1 MTRISNPRSAG
12 TVLALGRSMLK
23 VTGRPTPWLAAA
35 WGLALALF
43 ACEPT
48 PVYPTPE
55 QPVVGEIYAEM
66 STIATG
72 ADQQINLLYDR
83 YSSPISVFVPSGAY
97 PAGTRVTIR
106 LVSDLRIQ
114 VDTEIALV
122 SFLEGDNFD
131 ALQLLPAKQA
141 PAVPLHVDLTG
152 KGHPWA
158 FSLLHA
164 RENASIWTDM
174 GKLNAS
180 ATTLSFDI
188 TESGLWTVGQ
198 LPLPPSLQ
206 GRLSQDVTTSRPRLL
221 DIVGVSYALA
231 SPTSSGCYTV
241 ETGTIHSWVSTVVEL
256 KQSSAWNWVDLDYK
270 LDPSG
275 TGITFSLYSDGCP
288 TISCPEAPIGHYVV
302 SQPGSPGPLPAQP
315 DGGCPVNAGGLPD
328 AGRD

>member
-1 MTRISNPRSAG
+1 MS
-12 TVLALGRSMLK
+12 K
-23 VTGRPTPWLAAA
+23 VIGRPTPWLAAA
-35 WGLALALF
+35 WALALSLF

-55 QPVVGEIYAEM
+55 QPVVGEIYSET

-72 ADQQINLLYDR
+72 TKQQLNIS
-83 YSSPISVFVPSGAY
+83 YSNYSRPIPVVIPSGAY

-106 LVSDLRIQ
+106 LVSDLHLHA
-114 VDTEIALV
+114 DTDLV
-122 SFLEGDNFD
+122 LSRLLAGSDSYFN

-152 KGHPWA
+152 TRYPWA

-164 RENASIWTDM
+164 REDAAIWTDM
-174 GKLNAS
+174 GNLNAS

-188 TESGLWTVGQ
+188 TESGLWTIGQ

-206 GRLSQDVTTSRPRLL
+206 GRLSQDVATSRPRLL

-231 SPTSSGCYTV
+231 SPTNSGCYTV
-241 ETGTIHSWVSTVVEL
+241 ETGTIQALGSTMVEL
-256 KQSSAWNWVDLDYK
+256 KSSRGDQSYLDYK

-288 TISCPEAPIGHYVV
+288 TLSCPAAPIGHYVV
-302 SQPGSPGPLPAQP
+302 SQPGSPGPLPAPP
-315 DGGCPVNAGGLPD
+315 DGGCLVNAGGSPD

>member
-1 MTRISNPRSAG
+1 
-12 TVLALGRSMLK
+12 MLK
-23 VTGRPTPWLAAA
+23 VTGRPTPWPAATWA
-35 WGLALALF
+35 LALALF

-55 QPVVGEIYAEM
+55 QPVVGEIYAET

-72 ADQQINLLYDR
+72 TKQQLNLSYYN
-83 YSSPISVFVPSGAY
+83 YSRPIPVVIPSGAY

-106 LVSDLRIQ
+106 LVSSLHISA
-114 VDTEIALV
+114 DTKLV
-122 SFLEGDNFD
+122 LSRLLSGFDDYFD
-131 ALQLLPAKQA
+131 ALQVLPAKQA

-152 KGHPWA
+152 TGHPWA

-164 RENASIWTDM
+164 REDASIWTDM
-174 GKLNAS
+174 GNLNAS

-206 GRLSQDVTTSRPRLL
+206 GRLSQDVATSRPRLL

-241 ETGTIHSWVSTVVEL
+241 ETGTIYAWGSTAVEL
-256 KQSSAWNWVDLDYK
+256 ESSRGVRAYLDYK
-270 LDPSG
+270 LDPSDA
-275 TGITFSLYSDGCP
+275 GITFSRSSDGC
-288 TISCPEAPIGHYVV
+288 TTVGCPAAPIGHYVV
-302 SQPGSPGPLPAQP
+302 SQPGDPGPLPAQP
-315 DGGCPVNAGGLPD
+315 DGGCPVNAGGSPD